1 MMSGK
6 SKDLKIIIEA
16 ERSWLSFK
24 IAIERQG
31 LVILV
36 DGREAEMSY
45 IDTHLEFKKRWE
57 KP

>member
-45 IDTHLEFKKRWE
+45 Y
-57 KP
+57 